1 MANARGMGTVS
12 WGQRKALRGIP
23 YGTDPAYQLAQQ
35 QMQEEYALLPERA
48 RLAEEKR
55 QRKIQQDE
63 AAKAR
68 DAQGRGAMVATGGNV
83 LAMDA
88 LNGFKGTRTLGGW
101 GIEGY
106 NHLMGNTSMPY
117 ATGQAIAD
125 TGGTIATQ
133 TPGLT
138 QGATNAAQQ
147 TTQLLG
153 QQAVPN
159 ASMPS
164 TVATGATGATGTATG
179 VGMNAMGDAGSLTG
193 VTADSLAGTSIT
205 GSGAA
210 ATTPLSAT
218 TGMIGTAGSFLA
230 PAALGYSA
238 PGIVNAIHKD
248 SMENLG
254 HNLSLGLAKDEKT
267 GAMVGSVATGAA
279 AGATVGSFIPVVG
292 TAIGAV
298 LGAAGGLVNSLIG
311 GDDGGCIIVTA
322 CTDRNSPE
330 VELTREY
337 RDRFLTPE
345 QLRGYYMIAET
356 ILPYVKKHKT
366 FVKRILV
373 DNLIEYGRYALDK
386 TSDKPS
392 LKSRIITRTFLFLCK
407 SIGRTRKQFIR
418 ANGEVF

>member
-1 MANARGMGTVS
+1 MANNRGMGTVS

-23 YGTDPAYQLAQQ
+23 YGTDPAYLLAQQ
-35 QMQEEYALLPERA
+35 QMQEEYNLMPERA

-68 DAQGRGAMVATGGNV
+68 DAQGRGALVSAGGNV

-88 LNGFKGTRTLGGW
+88 LSGFKGMRTLGGY
-101 GIEGY
+101 GVEGY
-106 NHLMGNTSMPY
+106 NHLMGNTSLPY
-117 ATGQAIAD
+117 QTAQQIAD

-133 TPGLT
+133 TPGIT
-138 QGATNAAQQ
+138 QGVNTTVPAATDV
-147 TTQLLG
+147 TTGL
-153 QQAVPN
+153 
-159 ASMPS
+159 
-164 TVATGATGATGTATG
+164 TGATGATG
-179 VGMNAMGDAGSLTG
+179 VGMNAMGDAGSLAG
-193 VTADSLAGTSIT
+193 VTAESLEGTSIT
-205 GSGAA
+205 GSGAGMG
-210 ATTPLSAT
+210 L
-218 TGMIGTAGSFLA
+218 TGVGGAVL
-230 PAALGYSA
+230 PAAGAGLVAGQLGASGTGKDIGRA
-238 PGIVNAIHKD
+238 MMFNRGGGKENA
-248 SMENLG
+248 
-254 HNLSLGLAKDEKT
+254 
-267 GAMVGSVATGAA
+267 SVAGGVGGAAGGALAGAA
-279 AGATVGSFIPVVG
+279 ATSWSGPGAIVGAV
-292 TAIGAV
+292 IGGV
-298 LGAAGGLVNSLIG
+298 LGAATSLFEE
-311 GDDGGCIIVTA
+311 DGGCIIVTA

-337 RDRFLTPE
+337 RDKFLTPD

-392 LKSRIITRTFLFLCK
+392 LKSRIITRTFLCLCK
-407 SIGRTRKQFIR
+407 AVGRTRKQFIR

>member
-55 QRKIQQDE
+55 RAAKAQAE
-63 AAKAR
+63 AANAR

-88 LNGFKGTRTLGGW
+88 LRGFQGTRALGGM
-101 GIEGY
+101 GIEGV

-125 TGGTIATQ
+125 AGGTIATQ
-133 TPGLT
+133 TPGL
-138 QGATNAAQQ
+138 GMGIAP
-147 TTQLLG
+147 
-153 QQAVPN
+153 QAVD
-159 ASMPS
+159 
-164 TVATGATGATGTATG
+164 ATTGLGG
-179 VGMNAMGDAGSLTG
+179 VGVGAGDAGSLAG
-193 VTADSLAGTSIT
+193 VTAESLGGTSVA
-205 GSGAA
+205 GSVPAGASLGGAA
-210 ATTPLSAT
+210 SA
-218 TGMIGTAGSFLA
+218 GMAAA
-230 PAALGYSA
+230 PW
-238 PGIVNAIHKD
+238 
-248 SMENLG
+248 
-254 HNLSLGLAKDEKT
+254 
-267 GAMVGSVATGAA
+267 AA
-279 AGATVGSFIPVVG
+279 AGYAAAKFGGAALEKATGEGESNVGSQFARTVQDPFAG
-292 TAIGAV
+292 IGRPWLKEMGVMEDHPWVEDAMNV
-298 LGAAGGLVNSLIG
+298 LNPIG
-311 GDDGGCIIVTA
+311 FVEDKAGCIIVTA

-337 RDRFLTPE
+337 RDRFLSPE

-392 LKSRIITRTFLFLCK
+392 LKSRIITRTFLYLCK
-407 SIGRTRKQFIR
+407 AVGRTRKQFIR